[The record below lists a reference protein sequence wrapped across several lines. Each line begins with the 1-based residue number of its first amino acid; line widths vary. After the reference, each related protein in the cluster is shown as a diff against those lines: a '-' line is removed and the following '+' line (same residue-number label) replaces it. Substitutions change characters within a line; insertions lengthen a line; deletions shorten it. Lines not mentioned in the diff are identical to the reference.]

1 MMSLVEWKKYATT
14 NLFALFFCD
23 ILYHTLV
30 DTKEFLENKE
40 NSHFNLIFIL
50 VHVVL
55 KKGNDKSDL
64 V

>member
-1 MMSLVEWKKYATT
+1 MQRLICLLY
-14 NLFALFFCD
+14 FFCD